1 MFFFFLVQE
10 MVHCAVEYGSPC
22 DADFVTFGEFC
33 VSVDELQHHYE
44 IGYVC
49 DLYNYKSNQKML

>member
-1 MFFFFLVQE
+1 

-33 VSVDELQHHYE
+33 VLVDELQHHYE
-44 IGYVC
+44 IGYV
-49 DLYNYKSNQKML
+49 LQSQLIILFIQVKIV